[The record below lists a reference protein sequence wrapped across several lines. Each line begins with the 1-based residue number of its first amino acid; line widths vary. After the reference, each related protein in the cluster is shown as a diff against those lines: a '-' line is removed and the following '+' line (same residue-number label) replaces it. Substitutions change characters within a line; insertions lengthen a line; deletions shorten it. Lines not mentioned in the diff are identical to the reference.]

1 MENKKLEPYS
11 IFFSMGLLSSLFG
24 VLLWLGFQTRFI
36 SFFPRQAH
44 GNLMFFSFIWSYVA
58 GFLMTAIP
66 KMTRTESPK
75 TIELFFAIFMVILQ
89 WVFNL
94 RNETL
99 LSIYLYVIQILFL
112 LFFLLRRIRH
122 RQQIPFEGF
131 IFIPFAFLSAFVG
144 AWIFISSQNQNFQHF
159 YLFSG
164 QAFILNLICGLGS
177 RLIPVITRVPAS
189 IPPDVNT
196 VKTKYLEFF
205 ILAALLNSSFYLEFL
220 INPQLGNFLKAFT
233 LVIIAIKHFKLLKL
247 PTTRSFLGWGIRG
260 SVSLMI
266 LGYVG
271 LGMTTK
277 IPLPILHLVYIG
289 GFALITLMISM
300 RVTLAHGPKD
310 MTPELNSKAIVMTFI
325 FFILA
330 AFSRVLAGTSLNS
343 LFLSLSIF
351 LFIAA
356 LLTWSIRFL
365 KALLRF
371 SS

>member
-11 IFFSMGLLSSLFG
+11 IFFSMGLLSALFG

-75 TIELFFAIFMVILQ
+75 TVELFFAIFMVILQ
-89 WVFNL
+89 WVLNL

-99 LSIYLYVIQILFL
+99 LSIYLYLIQILFL
-112 LFFLLRRIRH
+112 LFFILRRIRH

-131 IFIPFAFLSAFVG
+131 VFIPFAFLSAFVG
-144 AWIFISSQNQNFQHF
+144 AWFFISSQNQNYQLF
-159 YLFSG
+159 YFFSG

-177 RLIPVITRVPAS
+177 RLIPVITRVPAA

-205 ILAALLNSSFYLEFL
+205 IMAVLLNSSFYIEFL
-220 INPQLGNFLKAFT
+220 VNPQIGNFLKA
-233 LVIIAIKHFKLLKL
+233 LVLIFIAIKNFKLLL
-247 PTTRSFLGWGIRG
+247 PPATRSFLGWGIR
-260 SVSLMI
+260 SSILLMI

-271 LGMTTK
+271 LGLTSE
-277 IPLPILHLVYIG
+277 ISLPLLHLVYIG
-289 GFALITLMISM
+289 GFALITLMIST
-300 RVTLAHGPKD
+300 RVTLAHGPQN
-310 MTPELNSKAIVMTFI
+310 TAPELDSKAIVMTFL
-325 FFILA
+325 FFGLA
-330 AFSRVLAGTSLNS
+330 ALFRVFAGTSLTS

-365 KALLRF
+365 KELLRF
-371 SS
+371 